1 MTETVKFPGS
11 SNLSSAAYDDK
22 ARELTIAFLS
32 GDSYLYRS
40 VPYEVW
46 HGLQHAQSAG
56 SYFHRQIKNRYPA
69 DRL

>member
-1 MTETVKFPGS
+1 MTETVQFR
-11 SNLSSAAYDDK
+11 SANMQSASYDDQTQD
-22 ARELTIAFLS
+22 LMITFQS

-56 SYFHRQIKNRYPA
+56 AYFHRQIKNRYA
-69 DRL
+69 YERT